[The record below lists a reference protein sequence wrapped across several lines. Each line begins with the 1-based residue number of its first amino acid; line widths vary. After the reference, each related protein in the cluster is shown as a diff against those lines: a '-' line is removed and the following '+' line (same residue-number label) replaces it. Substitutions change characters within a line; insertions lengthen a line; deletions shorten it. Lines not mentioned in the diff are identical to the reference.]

1 MTIIVNWFGGCTESE
16 IKWASRDKTRLHLI
30 TGRRSASSPEQ
41 LYYLGQ
47 CDAPS
52 LLRRAPTVEDRS
64 YWWGE
69 IGYAPPSL
77 ENAAD
82 LVETTLASLWGVHFT
97 EGKTRTHPGG
107 PTSIVMHWCKP
118 DRHYRSTKPAGL
130 GSLPTFLFWDGWRW
144 HTGKI

>member
-1 MTIIVNWFGGCTESE
+1 MTIIVNWFGACTESE
-16 IKWASRDKTRLHLI
+16 IKWASRDKARLHLI
-30 TGRRSASSPEQ
+30 TGRHSPSAPEQ

-47 CDAPS
+47 CDSAT
-52 LLRRAPTVEDRS
+52 LLKRVPHLTDRR

-77 ENAAD
+77 ENAAE
-82 LVETTLASLWGVHFT
+82 LVETTVALFWEVANT
-97 EGKTRTHPGG
+97 ENKLRPRPGY
-107 PTSIVMHWCKP
+107 PTSIVMHWCTP